1 MSLEQKKESCSVV
14 AEDGRRIEAF
24 LDAADVRIAEGAY
37 FTGGMS
43 HIDGMKA
50 VLQTRKDQS
59 DGELRCDPA
68 LTAHWEA
75 DRVRAYTAWYDF
87 SHTAPDWE
95 NIYRLGL
102 VGLLGRLEEAATREE
117 LTESQRAYYDAGIRA
132 WRAALRYVG
141 RMAEEAERQGRS
153 EMAAGLSALT
163 KRPPETFYEAMQL
176 TFLFYDLQQH
186 VEQTALRTLGHL
198 DELYFPYFEKD
209 LREGR
214 LTEAEAERMI
224 DEYLWEWDSRRVL
237 ANIPFSMGGVDEKGE
252 ARINRLSYLILR
264 RHVALRCPNVK
275 IHILWDERLPRDFI
289 RIALE
294 GIREGSNSI
303 VFLNDARAAEAL
315 IHLGMD
321 RNDARRY
328 EVVGCYEPC
337 ARGELPC
344 SCNGRVNLTM
354 ALEATLFDGRILLD
368 GGTAVGRSFGTRFD
382 TFDALLEAY
391 LEQVA
396 YFCEAD
402 AVIIDAKESRYPR
415 IHSAP
420 FFSSAYD
427 TCVERGGDVYGDYV
441 AKYNNSSINL
451 IGLATAVDGLLAIRK
466 LVYTDGV
473 MTLDELRTILT
484 NDWDGQEPLR
494 QRILRTFP
502 KYGIGDVE
510 ADALAQTILSVAS
523 RAVNGRPNAKGGVY
537 RLGGIS
543 IDWRTS
549 LGKRCAASADGRRA
563 GEPTSKN
570 LCASLGADREGATAQ
585 ILSVASLDGNDMP
598 NGSVL
603 DLSLHSSA
611 VRGEDGLSALTATLE
626 TYMRLG
632 GMAIQYNVL
641 DASVLRAAQRDPSL
655 YPNLQVR
662 LCGWNVLFSTL
673 SRAEQDEFILQAEAG
688 A

>member
-1 MSLEQKKESCSVV
+1 MSLQHTDRTSVVSEDARRIEHILDTSEAVV
-14 AEDGRRIEAF
+14 AEH
-24 LDAADVRIAEGAY
+24 AY
-37 FTGGMS
+37 FTGSMS
-43 HIDGMKA
+43 HVDGMKA
-50 VLQTRKDQS
+50 VLQARKDES
-59 DGELRCDPA
+59 DGALRRDPTLA
-68 LTAHWEA
+68 AHWEA
-75 DRVRAYTAWYDF
+75 DRVRAYTGWYDF

-95 NIYRLGL
+95 NIYTLGL
-102 VGLLGRLEEAATREE
+102 QGLLTRLETASKREG
-117 LTESQRAYYDAGIRA
+117 LTERQRAYYEAGIRT
-132 WRAALRYVG
+132 WHAALRYVA
-141 RMAEEAERQGRS
+141 RMAREADRLNKKD
-153 EMAAGLSALT
+153 MAAGLWALT
-163 KRPPETFYEAMQL
+163 RRPPETLYEAMQL

-198 DELYFPYFEKD
+198 DELYFPYFERD
-209 LREGR
+209 LAEGR
-214 LTEAEAERMI
+214 LTEAQAERMI
-224 DEYLWEWDSRRVL
+224 DEYLLEWDSRKVL
-237 ANIPFSMGGVDEKGE
+237 ANIPFSMGGMDEKG
-252 ARINRLSYLILR
+252 APRLNRLSYLILR

-275 IHILWDERLPRDFI
+275 LHILWDERLPQDFV

-303 VFLNDARAAEAL
+303 VFLNDARAVEAL
-315 IHLGMD
+315 CRLGMD
-321 RNDARRY
+321 RSDALRY

-344 SCNGRVNLTM
+344 SCNGRVNLAM

-368 GGTAVGRSFGTRFD
+368 GTPVGRSFGTRFD
-382 TFDALLEAY
+382 TFDDLLEAY

-402 AVIIDAKESRYPR
+402 AMIIDAKEAQYPR

-466 LVYTDGV
+466 LVYTDGI
-473 MTLDELRTILT
+473 MTLEELKTLLK
-484 NDWDGQEPLR
+484 NNWEGQESLR

-510 ADALAQTILSVAS
+510 ADALAQTVLSVAS
-523 RAVNGRPNAKGGVY
+523 RVVNGRPNVKGGVY

-611 VRGEDGLSALTATLE
+611 VRGEDGMSALTATLE

-641 DASVLRAAQRDPSL
+641 DASVLRAAQRDPAL

-662 LCGWNVLFSTL
+662 LCGWNVLFSNL
-673 SRAEQDEFILQAEAG
+673 SRQEQDEFILQAEAG
-688 A
+688 E